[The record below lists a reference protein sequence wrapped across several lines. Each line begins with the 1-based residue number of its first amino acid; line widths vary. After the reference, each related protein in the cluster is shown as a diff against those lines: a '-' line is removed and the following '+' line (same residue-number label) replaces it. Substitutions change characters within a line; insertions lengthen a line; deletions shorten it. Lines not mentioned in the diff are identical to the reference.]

1 MDTMDYSKE
10 ILKIKKNLEG
20 GQHKAAA
27 KICAFVLE
35 KALKDI
41 YARIKVYAPPGYLKQ
56 LLAIE
61 EKTTQDSFQNLP
73 LIEMANVFREG
84 EILKNMGPVCGAE
97 VKLMS
102 DSQLYGLVDVVNKCT
117 ETGYIPTADQLDFI
131 YFNLKAFLKE
141 SGLFKDSVCP
151 NCGETIEDDW
161 EFCPSCESLL
171 KPLTC
176 PHCNEPIKEKWKRCP
191 SCGTRLVCQSC
202 NNRIPRGHSSCPVC
216 DTGNG
221 STAAPKSDFTD
232 PITGMEFVYIK
243 GGAFMMG
250 DVSGEGS
257 ETEIP
262 VHEVNLKSFFIGKYP
277 VTQTQWQRV
286 MENNPSR
293 FQGDFRPVEQV
304 SWFDVRIFIKRLS
317 EMNKGKY
324 EYRLP
329 SEAEWEYAAR
339 SSGKDEKFAGGD
351 RVNTVAWFEENS
363 DGSTH
368 PVGKKEP
375 NGLGLYDMSGNVWE
389 WCLDVYREDAYKNHI
404 RENPVCTEGG
414 SDRVIR
420 GGSWNLDAWSVRC
433 ARRFSCTPDFFGPG
447 LGFRLV
453 RVR

>member
-1 MDTMDYSKE
+1 
-10 ILKIKKNLEG
+10 
-20 GQHKAAA
+20 
-27 KICAFVLE
+27 
-35 KALKDI
+35 
-41 YARIKVYAPPGYLKQ
+41 
-56 LLAIE
+56 
-61 EKTTQDSFQNLP
+61 
-73 LIEMANVFREG
+73 
-84 EILKNMGPVCGAE
+84 
-97 VKLMS
+97 
-102 DSQLYGLVDVVNKCT
+102 
-117 ETGYIPTADQLDFI
+117 
-131 YFNLKAFLKE
+131 
-141 SGLFKDSVCP
+141 
-151 NCGETIEDDW
+151 
-161 EFCPSCESLL
+161 
-171 KPLTC
+171 
-176 PHCNEPIKEKWKRCP
+176 
-191 SCGTRLVCQSC
+191 
-202 NNRIPRGHSSCPVC
+202 
-216 DTGNG
+216 
-221 STAAPKSDFTD
+221 
-232 PITGMEFVYIK
+232 
-243 GGAFMMG
+243 MG